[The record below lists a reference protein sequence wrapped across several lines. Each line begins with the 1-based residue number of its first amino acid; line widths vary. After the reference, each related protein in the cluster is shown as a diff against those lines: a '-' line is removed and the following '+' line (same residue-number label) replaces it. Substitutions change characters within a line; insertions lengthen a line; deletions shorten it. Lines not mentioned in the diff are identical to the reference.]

1 MPKEHQI
8 TIDVYAK
15 WTDTPPR
22 YRVYVDDDLLTERDF
37 IYDGELYI
45 REHMTVLLDSGKHK
59 IRIQHCN
66 RAGRIKTQNP
76 IVDGSSTSMEFVT

>member
-1 MPKEHQI
+1 MAKEHHI
-8 TIDVYAK
+8 SIDVYAT

-37 IYDGELYI
+37 IYDGDMYI
-45 REHMTVLLDSGKHK
+45 REHITVLLNPGKHK

-66 RAGRIKTQNP
+66 KAGRVRSKNP
-76 IVDGSSTSMEFVT
+76 TVDSASTSMEFVT